1 VDRLSAPREH
11 KTLSKAGAAGTIK
24 TGFTCML
31 SVSDND
37 QDTTNIKTQ
46 KNVLICGHSSGGI
59 FVWRRQRFVGGGNN
73 GEDKGPEAILPS
85 SAHDQLRDVRH
96 MHKGPVTALKIQPNT
111 LFLYSGG
118 SDRLIKLWDI
128 FHPESAPCLRQ
139 SFSGHGG
146 SITAIEFAPL
156 MGSHPGYMFTGS
168 TDQSIIVW
176 HNAQGYMYVCM
187 YVCMYVYAHVCMY
200 VYTYICMYV
209 CV

>member
-1 VDRLSAPREH
+1 MQATLLDRLSAPKEH
-11 KTLSKAGAAGTIK
+11 KTLSKASAAGTIK

-31 SVSDND
+31 SVGDND
-37 QDTTNIKTQ
+37 KDTTNSKTQKKDKDTTHSKTQ

-59 FVWRRQRFVGGGNN
+59 YVWRRQRFVGGGNN

-146 SITAIEFAPL
+146 SITAIEFAPF

-176 HNAQGYMYVCM
+176 HNAQGYMY
-187 YVCMYVYAHVCMY
+187 
-200 VYTYICMYV
+200 
-209 CV
+209 